1 MPDKNFSDFVVR
13 NRIIVIVVLILAT
26 LFFGYK
32 ITRLKLNADF
42 STYLKQDDPLV
53 KEYNRIGEM
62 FAGKSLV
69 MVPVESEDVFSFQTL
84 YLVKKLTDAYK
95 NLPNVSYV
103 ASLTSVIDFKKTDWG
118 LEVGKLL
125 QDGEIPESDAEL
137 KRLRDYVLSKEM
149 YVGDLVSE
157 DGKAAI
163 ILARLVPGVDEAK
176 VVKEIIRVT
185 EEIAPS
191 TENISFGGLPAITY
205 VIMQQ
210 ITSNF
215 MVLLPILMALIFLI
229 LFISFRKPGGIF
241 LPLAIVLFAIVFVFG
256 FISLFGLTV
265 DFATALVPILLISMG
280 SADGIHFMKR
290 YYERKKLGELPRTAL
305 KKAFK
310 EMWLPMLIT
319 TITSMVGFSSLLIS
333 EMSIIAQ
340 FGLLSALGIILALL
354 VTYFF
359 VPAVLSFSNA
369 REKYEKKATK
379 KRSNRFAETIG
390 EFVYRRKA
398 VVLVL
403 AAGFVVAS
411 AVGISKIYTDVDH
424 SLCLRKNSK
433 PYNADMLLRR
443 KFGGSIPI
451 QVKVKGDLKDPATLK
466 SMRYV
471 ERSINQLPLVSESF
485 SLASTLSEMN
495 DALNGR
501 YVVPESPDGV
511 ANLLFLVEGE
521 DIMEQMVTSDY
532 SNALIQAKLATWATA
547 SMVETVQGI
556 DQFIAGFPKSLVVI
570 DMSEVPPNKREE
582 ILNVRKKRIA
592 ENIHM
597 DLLSRGIKVE
607 KSRIEELISGA
618 FSKEELDE
626 VIFAE
631 MEREAEAYLLSAESE
646 VEMDSQRRASRIAS
660 EIVAVTRREK
670 RIFPE
675 KIEHVVRSELSGED
689 DEYVGDLSYSLAVL
703 LADVMGEK
711 RVESALKQL
720 DKILPVSTDGFRELT
735 KNLRGDLWEMNENL
749 MIMGLEE
756 YQEISG
762 GSNPPS
768 VREVEISLSHTGIAP
783 VLKKQEETLV
793 PSTLTSMFIALVV
806 VGIMLSL
813 MLRSVVMGVISVVPI
828 IMTIM
833 VNYAVMGYGKIGLD
847 SFTAMI
853 AALAIGLGIDYAVH
867 FNSRFKHELFKVK
880 DELLALK
887 NTLGTTGVAI
897 VINALTVGVGFT
909 VLLLAGG
916 QHIRRF
922 GGLTA
927 LTLFICAV
935 FTLFVLPSLTLML
948 RPKFLKGK
956 RSGALFLKKNE
967 RRKR

>member
-1 MPDKNFSDFVVR
+1 MKIDGRRKMMPKKNFSDFVVR
-13 NRIIVIVVLILAT
+13 NRIIVIALLVLAT
-26 LFFGYK
+26 LFFGYE

-53 KEYNRIGEM
+53 KEYNRIGEI

-69 MVPVESEDVFSFQTL
+69 MVPIESENVFSFQTL
-84 YLVKKLTDAYK
+84 SLMKKLTDAYK
-95 NLPNVSYV
+95 NLPNISYV
-103 ASLTSVIDFKKTDWG
+103 ASLTSIIDFKKTEWG

-125 QDGEIPESDAEL
+125 QDGQVPQSDAEL
-137 KRLRDYVLSKEM
+137 KRLRDYALSKEM

-163 ILARLVPGVDEAK
+163 ILARLIPGVDEAK
-176 VVKEIIRVT
+176 VVKEMILVT

-205 VIMQQ
+205 VIMEQ

-215 MVLLPILMALIFLI
+215 MVLLPILMGLIFLI

-241 LPLAIVLFAIVFVFG
+241 LPLAIVLFAIIFVFG
-256 FISLFGLTV
+256 FISLFGLSV
-265 DFATALVPILLISMG
+265 DFATALVPILLIAMG

-290 YYERKKLGELPRTAL
+290 YYERKKLGELPQTAL
-305 KKAFK
+305 RKAFK

-340 FGLLSALGIILALL
+340 FGLLSALGIVLALL
-354 VTYFF
+354 ITYLFL
-359 VPAVLSFSNA
+359 PAVLSFSKA
-369 REKYEKKATK
+369 RGKYEKKAIK
-379 KRSNRFAETIG
+379 KRSDRLAEIIG

-403 AAGFVVAS
+403 AAGLVVAS
-411 AVGISKIYTDVDH
+411 MVGIARIYTDVDH
-424 SLCLRKNSK
+424 SLCLRKNSR
-433 PYNADMLLRR
+433 PYNADMLLRK
-443 KFGGSIPI
+443 KFGGSVPI
-451 QVKVKGDLKDPATLK
+451 QVKVEGDIKDPATLK

-485 SLASTLSEMN
+485 SLASILSEMN

-501 YVVPESPDGV
+501 YVVPESPEGV

-547 SMVETVQGI
+547 SMVDTVQGI
-556 DQFIAGFPKSLVVI
+556 DQFTADFPKRLAVI
-570 DMSEVPPNKREE
+570 NMNEVPVHKREA
-582 ILNVRKKRIA
+582 ILNARKRRIA
-592 ENIHM
+592 ENIYM
-597 DLLSRGIKVE
+597 DLRSRGIEVE

-618 FSKEELDE
+618 LSQEELDE
-626 VIFAE
+626 GTLAE
-631 MEREAEAYLLSAESE
+631 IEREAETYLLSDESE
-646 VEMDSQRRASRIAS
+646 VEIDSHRRANRIAG
-660 EIVAVTRREK
+660 EIVAVIRREK
-670 RIFPE
+670 RILPE
-675 KIEHVVRSELSGED
+675 KIGHIVRSELAGED
-689 DEYVGDLSYSLAVL
+689 DEYVGDLCDSLAVL
-703 LADVMGEK
+703 FEDVIGEK
-711 RVESALKQL
+711 RVDSAFKQL
-720 DKILPVSTDGFRELT
+720 DEILPVNADEFRELT
-735 KNLRGDLWEMNENL
+735 RNLRGDLWEMNENL
-749 MIMGLEE
+749 MVMGLEE

-762 GSNPPS
+762 VSNPPA
-768 VREVEISLSHTGIAP
+768 VKEVEISLSHTGIAP
-783 VLKKQEETLV
+783 VLKKQEETLI
-793 PSTLTSMFIALVV
+793 PSTITSMVIALVV
-806 VGIMLSL
+806 VGTMLAL
-813 MLRSVVMGVISVVPI
+813 LLRSVVMGVISLIPI

-833 VNYAVMGYGKIGLD
+833 VNYAVMGYGGIGLD

-867 FNSRFKHELFKVK
+867 FNSRFKRELFKVK

-916 QHIRRF
+916 QHIRMF

-935 FTLFVLPSLTLML
+935 LTLFVLPSLTLVL
-948 RPKFLKGK
+948 RPKFLREK
-956 RSGALFLKKNE
+956 RS
-967 RRKR
+967 